1 MINGLDPEH
10 QSFTYIVHLD
20 DYSFSVKKCGNIVYF
35 LKLTKRDFSKEYS
48 IKGRIFGKSFENIDC
63 LSLTQCYAH
72 AITLGQTFN
81 DDFVFVGKVED
92 EIPIGRSSKKVRE
105 INMIIPPVNY

>member
-1 MINGLDPEH
+1 M
-10 QSFTYIVHLD
+10 VHLD
-20 DYSFSVKKCGNIVYF
+20 DSSFSIKKCGNIVCF
-35 LKLTKRDFSKEYS
+35 LILTKRDFAKDYS
-48 IKGRIFGKSFENIDC
+48 IKERIFGKSFENIDC
-63 LSLTQCYAH
+63 LSLTQCYAC

-92 EIPIGRSSKKVRE
+92 EIPIGHSSKKVRE